1 MTEEKMSNKLTKE
14 WLEGNLSVIRLMIGV
29 IAIRAGV
36 AESLMSVLNKSL
48 ETLQP
53 QAEPSQE
60 KNKTTP
66 EELFQEGTGVAIAQM
81 TNLLDALISQFKS
94 PEIQATKKKFF
105 VQTTH
110 EDIIASILVT
120 QVALAQLSS
129 HLNLSNTLKDE
140 LDSARISYGPSN
152 STGSNES
159 TMTEESTEIQSAIN
173 QLQRVLNQMN
183 D

>member
-1 MTEEKMSNKLTKE
+1 MTEERMTNQLTKE

-36 AESLMSVLNKSL
+36 AESLMIVLNKTL
-48 ETLQP
+48 ETTRP

-60 KNKTTP
+60 ENKTIS
-66 EELFQEGTGVAIAQM
+66 EELFQEGSGVAIAQM
-81 TNLLDALISQFKS
+81 KDLLDALISQFKS
-94 PEIQATKKKFF
+94 PEKQATKQKVF
-105 VQTTH
+105 VQTTN
-110 EDIIASILVT
+110 EDIVASILVT

-129 HLNLSNTLKDE
+129 HLNLSNTLKDN
-140 LDSARISYGPSN
+140 LGSARISYESSN
-152 STGSNES
+152 PTGSNEIA
-159 TMTEESTEIQSAIN
+159 MTEESTEIQSAIK